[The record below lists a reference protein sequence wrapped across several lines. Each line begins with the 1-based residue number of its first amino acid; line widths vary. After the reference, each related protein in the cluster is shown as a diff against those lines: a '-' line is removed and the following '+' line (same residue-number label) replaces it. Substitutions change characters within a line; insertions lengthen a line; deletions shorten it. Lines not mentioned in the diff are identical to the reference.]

1 MEINMELTNKQKAKL
16 KSIAQHLD
24 AIVKIGDKGV
34 TPTVVSSMN
43 EALKA
48 RELVKFSVAHSDRK
62 VRKEMIIELAE
73 ASDAILVNIIGKT
86 GLLFKVNP
94 ENPIISKNLL

>member
-1 MEINMELTNKQKAKL
+1 MELTNKQKAKL

-24 AIVKIGDKGV
+24 AIVKIGEKGI
-34 TPTVVSSMN
+34 TPNVVSSVN

-62 VRKEMIIELAE
+62 VRKEMMIELAKATE
-73 ASDAILVNIIGKT
+73 AILVNIIGKT

-94 ENPIISKNLL
+94 ENPIISKTL

>member
-1 MEINMELTNKQKAKL
+1 MELNNKQKAKL
-16 KSIAQHLD
+16 KAIAQHLD

-34 TPTVVSSMN
+34 SKTVIISMT
-43 EALKA
+43 EALVA

-62 VRKEMIIELAE
+62 VRKEMMIELAE
-73 ASDAILVNIIGKT
+73 ATDAILVNIIGKT

-94 ENPIISKNLL
+94 ENPIISEKL